1 MRDVIETNP
10 HLELICPVA
19 TDSAAFGIATEILS
33 NRERIHVLPLMDL
46 GDFLNTAARSKF
58 ILTDSA
64 GTVEEASVFHK
75 PVLLLRENTERQ
87 EAIKA
92 GTAKVVG
99 TDPTSIQQLNDKK
112 FYNRMTSGGQLF
124 GDGHAADKIVD
135 IIKSKF

>member
-1 MRDVIETNP
+1 M
-10 HLELICPVA
+10 
-19 TDSAAFGIATEILS
+19 
-33 NRERIHVLPLMDL
+33 
-46 GDFLNTAARSKF
+46 
-58 ILTDSA
+58 
-64 GTVEEASVFHK
+64 EEASVFHK

-99 TDPTSIQQLNDKK
+99 TDPTSIQQAVFSLLNDKK